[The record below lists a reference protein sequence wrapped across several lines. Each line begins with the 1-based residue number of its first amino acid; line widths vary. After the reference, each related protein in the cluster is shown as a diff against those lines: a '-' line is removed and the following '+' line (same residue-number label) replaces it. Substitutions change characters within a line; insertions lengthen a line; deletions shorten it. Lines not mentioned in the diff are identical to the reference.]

1 MQQPRI
7 ALIIASIRT
16 NRMGHKPAQ
25 WLHRLASQRSDLQV
39 EIVDLKDYPLPLFD
53 EVASNA
59 YAPTQ
64 DPVGQRWQKK
74 LAEFDGYVW
83 ITPEYNHAPPGAFK
97 NALDFAFVEWNHKA
111 VGFFGYGGVGAA
123 RAIEQLRLVAAELR
137 MVSVVPSVH
146 LAGADFLD
154 VWQKGKDIATLTY
167 LEETAHKMLNE
178 LVWWA
183 TVLKQARATG
193 A

>member
-1 MQQPRI
+1 MDKPHI
-7 ALIIASIRT
+7 GIVIASIRT

-25 WLHRLASQRSDLQV
+25 WIFDLAKRRADLTV
-39 EIVDLKDYPLPLFD
+39 ELVDLKDYPLPLFD

-64 DPVGQRWQKK
+64 NPVGQRWQRK
-74 LAEFDGYVW
+74 LAEFDGYIWV
-83 ITPEYNHAPPGAFK
+83 TPEYNHAPPGAFK

-111 VGFFGYGGVGAA
+111 VGFVGYGGVGAA
-123 RAIEQLRLVAAELR
+123 RAIEQLRLIAAELR

-154 VWQKGKDIATLTY
+154 VWQKGKDMKELAY
-167 LEETAHKMLNE
+167 LEEPATKMLDE
-178 LVWWA
+178 LVWWSRL
-183 TVLKQARATG
+183 LKAGRQGTI
-193 A
+193 